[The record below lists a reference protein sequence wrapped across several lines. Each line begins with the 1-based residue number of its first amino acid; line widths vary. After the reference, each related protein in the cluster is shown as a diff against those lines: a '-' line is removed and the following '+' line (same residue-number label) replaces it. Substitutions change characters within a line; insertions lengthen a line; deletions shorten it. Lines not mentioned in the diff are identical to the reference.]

1 MPTLDIGR
9 WDPASREEDRVLDE
23 VSDERF
29 DRLAFAHRALD
40 LVRPE
45 RMTIAVCE
53 GRRRLV
59 VEAGRMWGKAE
70 GERWAMVSVPPTASR
85 RAIALAVA
93 GLAAG
98 PGGRTATPYLLDV
111 LLADA

>member
-1 MPTLDIGR
+1 M
-9 WDPASREEDRVLDE
+9 AQ
-23 VSDERF
+23 
-29 DRLAFAHRALD
+29 D
-40 LVRPE
+40 LVDPGKKLDRPE
-45 RMTIAVCE
+45 WVA
-53 GRRRLV
+53 RLND
-59 VEAGRMWGKAE
+59 EGRMWGKAE